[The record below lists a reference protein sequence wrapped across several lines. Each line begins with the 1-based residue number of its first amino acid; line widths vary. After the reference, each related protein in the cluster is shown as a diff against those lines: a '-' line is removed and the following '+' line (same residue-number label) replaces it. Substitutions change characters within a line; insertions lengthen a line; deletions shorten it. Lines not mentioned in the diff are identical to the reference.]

1 MCCLGSPFKP
11 EDYFL
16 LLGILPE
23 DSPLLPTFSEV
34 TSAPLKPISNDWW
47 TWG

>member
-23 DSPLLPTFSEV
+23 FLLPTFSEV
-34 TSAPLKPISNDWW
+34 TSAPLKPTSNDWW